1 MSISLR
7 DRIPFGRV
15 LIALAAVFVV
25 AAGLFCLFTNLP
37 YPFGP
42 EPREKF
48 SVGIFGGVAGVV
60 VLLSAVGFVVMIA
73 IWVGA
78 QVSASFS
85 RQQAEPQRLFYEA
98 DNKNRPS

>member
-7 DRIPFGRV
+7 DRIPFARV

-25 AAGLFCLFTNLP
+25 AVGLFYLFTNLP

-42 EPREKF
+42 DPREKF
-48 SVGIFGGVAGVV
+48 SVGVFGGVAGVV
-60 VLLSAVGFVVMIA
+60 VLPAVGFVVMIA

-78 QVSASFS
+78 QVIASFS
-85 RQQAEPQRLFYEA
+85 RKEAEPQRLFHEA
-98 DNKNRPS
+98 ESKNRPS